1 MFLTLLVPGAGDE
14 EGGEGE
20 GNKYVGAVV
29 ALSMLGKLAITSSYG
44 VVYIFSTEQ
53 FPTEVIALF
62 FSDNNI
68 AELRLVFQVRNVALG
83 GCSMSARIGGILCP
97 YVNLLKDFWR

>member
-1 MFLTLLVPGAGDE
+1 MLLGGAALFLTLLVPGAGDE

-53 FPTEVIALF
+53 FPTEVIA
-62 FSDNNI
+62 
-68 AELRLVFQVRNVALG
+68 
-83 GCSMSARIGGILCP
+83 
-97 YVNLLKDFWR
+97 